1 MKVLPLVLA
10 FSSLFMVP
18 LALAQEEPTT
28 FSLSPSD
35 FTIRNAPPLG
45 EPYLLERKLVIRN
58 GDMINRFFLL
68 SVRAPPPENLEPGY
82 EPIPNENWF
91 ILIPALI
98 EIEENSDNLVEM
110 VLNIPRWE
118 NLTDQR
124 WVAWISVK
132 RMAEP
137 GETIEIELICKAY
150 IETTKELPPPPSH
163 DNEELLLPFAVI
175 IILAVGVAGMAFLLA
190 RHRRG
195 EKEFDIVASSAHPRN
210 SSPWEIEVIYPTCTF
225 S

>member
-1 MKVLPLVLA
+1 MKAISIAVLLIFVVILA
-10 FSSLFMVP
+10 VPSAHAQLEPENFSI
-18 LALAQEEPTT
+18 
-28 FSLSPSD
+28 SPAD
-35 FTIRNAPPLG
+35 FTVRDAPPQG

-58 GDMINRFFLL
+58 AAPINRFFLL
-68 SVRAPPPENLEPGY
+68 SVRAPPPENLDPGY

-110 VLNIPRWE
+110 SLNIPRWE

-124 WVAWISVK
+124 WEAWISVK
-132 RMAEP
+132 RMAKP
-137 GETIEIELICKAY
+137 GETIEIELISKAY

-163 DNEELLLPFAVI
+163 DNEDLLLLFAVI
-175 IILAVGVAGMAFLLA
+175 IILAVGVVGMAFLLA

-195 EKEFDIVASSAHPRN
+195 EREFGIVASSAHPRN
-210 SSPWEIEVIYPTCTF
+210 SSPWLK
-225 S
+225 